1 MSPLRWRPWS
11 ATTCST
17 SNRIFR
23 RPHTT
28 VIGYENNDKLAWV
41 QRMAQTTE
49 PEEAALALSVISDG
63 ISAGVAVHRA
73 GLAHRHVG

>member
-1 MSPLRWRPWS
+1 M
-11 ATTCST
+11 
-17 SNRIFR
+17 
-23 RPHTT
+23 
-28 VIGYENNDKLAWV
+28 IGYENNDKLAWV